1 MTDAD
6 IPTVLALNAPVAH
19 LLSPLDTD
27 RLCQL
32 RAWSAYAQVV
42 ETDGEVCAFTLVFG
56 PGSAYDS
63 VNYRWFAERYPEGF
77 LYLDRVAVAPQM
89 RRQGIA
95 SRIYAAMEQA
105 AEPQGRLT
113 CEVVAEPPNRE
124 SLAFHVGRG
133 YREVGRLAQDGGKV
147 AAMLVKELPS

>member
-19 LLSPLDTD
+19 LLSPLDAD
-27 RLCQL
+27 QL
-32 RAWSAYAQVV
+32 RQLRGWSAYAQVV
-42 ETDGEVCAFTLVFG
+42 EADGQVCAFTLVFG

-63 VNYRWFAERYPEGF
+63 LNYRWFAERYPDGF
-77 LYLDRVAVAPQM
+77 LYLDRVAVAPPL

-95 SRIYAAMEQA
+95 SRIYTAMEDA
-105 AEPQGRLT
+105 ARPLGRLT
-113 CEVVAEPPNRE
+113 CEVVVEPPNPE
-124 SLAFHVGRG
+124 SLAFHASRG
-133 YREVGRLAQDGGKV
+133 YREVGRLGQDGEKV